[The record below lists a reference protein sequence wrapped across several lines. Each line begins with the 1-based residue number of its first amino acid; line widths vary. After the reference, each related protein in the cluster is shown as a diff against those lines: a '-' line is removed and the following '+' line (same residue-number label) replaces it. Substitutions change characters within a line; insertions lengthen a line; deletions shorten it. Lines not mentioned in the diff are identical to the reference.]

1 MTGKGMRNDDMSSM
15 VVPAGCRVTIYQ
27 HGSFN
32 GWKLS
37 FGPGRYMHADLMREG
52 KKQGVSNFN
61 DQASSLKV
69 KDEDVQTIMIKGH
82 HKCLDAA
89 QRNSNGGKVHM
100 WGCNS
105 GNANQFWEYNKKT
118 GQIKSEYGKCLD
130 HGANYKNGGKVHMWN
145 CDSGNVNPNRQWK
158 VTKLSSGKFRITP
171 RNNNHV
177 CLDGAHHGSNGGKVH
192 LWSCTSQGTRGRDE
206 HHNRKFTIQEI

>member
-1 MTGKGMRNDDMSSM
+1 MSYKLDHRDLINKID
-15 VVPAGCRVTIYQ
+15 C
-27 HGSFN
+27 GSEHC
-32 GWKLS
+32 S
-37 FGPGRYMHADLMREG
+37 ISY
-52 KKQGVSNFN
+52 
-61 DQASSLKV
+61 
-69 KDEDVQTIMIKGH
+69 
-82 HKCLDAA
+82 
-89 QRNSNGGKVHM
+89 
-100 WGCNS
+100 
-105 GNANQFWEYNKKT
+105 KKT